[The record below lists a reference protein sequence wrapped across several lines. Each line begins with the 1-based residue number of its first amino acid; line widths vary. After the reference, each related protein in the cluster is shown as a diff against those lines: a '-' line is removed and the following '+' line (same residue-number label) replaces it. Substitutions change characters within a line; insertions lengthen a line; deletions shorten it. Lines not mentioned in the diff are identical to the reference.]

1 MISNLLENIYS
12 FKHAV
17 EINAQL
23 LGEYTRNLKNQEGV
37 NDGQFQIQEEFI
49 IVSSPDWPMMVLLW
63 KMVLK

>member
-23 LGEYTRNLKNQEGV
+23 LGEYSRNLKNQEGV
-37 NDGQFQIQEEFI
+37 NDGQFPIQEEFI
-49 IVSSPDWPMMVLLW
+49 NVYSPDWPMIVLLW
-63 KMVLK
+63 KMALQ